1 MAETPEPRALSAA
14 LASPQFVTRGGGLAM
29 HVANR
34 HVERWAPEAGASR
47 VRPLKN
53 LGFVD
58 RLVAPWIEA
67 AQRSASLRMF
77 SQYISSGV
85 GERPAS
91 APVSWVFPRP
101 WYQDELDWM
110 AAARTTTTQAVAQ
123 QAPSMFTTRGT
134 YMAPAA
140 TRAAEAVLP
149 AALYEYVAPSLSLAR
164 DAVRPAGTA
173 FGAEAYSP
181 LVPHAATQAAT
192 VMARVMAP
200 LAPTRAL
207 SPGLRA
213 VLTTMLERSARATT
227 EVAPTRTSLIAPEL
241 VTPPAPRAAEP
252 ATHQALAVA
261 DEYAEQSA
269 RIAELQRAARI
280 VTEREAV
287 AREVI
292 ARPAPIAAPERPL
305 VTTRSEAAAS
315 TNDAVAAER
324 ARIEERIAQR
334 LAERQGEAAARQ
346 ADAARSETVQRQAEA
361 ARSEIAQR
369 QSEAARSATAQ
380 RHAETVQRH
389 QVEAARRAEIAQRR
403 DEANRLHESSREAA
417 ARDARIA
424 PPSATGAAPAAPTEA
439 PRQIPTE
446 IAAAL
451 SALPPELASV
461 VAAGIGARPERAAQA
476 ITELSEA
483 LRTVELMA
491 RTTAAGGTFESS
503 RGPRLMMPAG
513 LGGLV
518 ATIERTAAEP
528 AAQRGS
534 RGMSMA
540 AARALAA
547 SADAPVRASTP
558 ARVPALP
565 FLTASRTAAPAPT
578 SALGATAAAEPAAL
592 THVAWAD
599 RWLAR
604 FAGAKTQSLEV
615 LTAASAG
622 SPETRMAALAAAA
635 PGAVFVSPAFAD
647 EPVAAR
653 ASEAPAPF
661 SPTAAAQG
669 ALAAR
674 PLGAPPV
681 VAPAEAERVIRYADD
696 AETPDDVFAAI
707 SQAATRSRVA
717 PPPATKAEAI
727 AAEVAA
733 AEAARTFERE
743 TLADVISHAVPSA
756 PGAGLA
762 AQLASSPFAPALR
775 HVLPLAAAPTF
786 DIRALFGG
794 GLGSTYLAGL
804 LAPATREIEIA
815 SAATPAWASWEPAT
829 LATTLS
835 EREAPSFEP
844 EYVAPAASD
853 DAIAD
858 ESTSPAAAQQMI
870 APLTTLRSALLSW
883 TVDAVDGG
891 AVVAAPTVTATR
903 ETTLAAQ
910 PAARTLI
917 DAMTLPTLG
926 ETAALREL
934 GAIDLAD
941 GTTAHATSYASPGA
955 LADRAQS
962 WSVAQERSVADLSF
976 DFVPPELVL
985 AARVY
990 GLGPAEAAQA
1000 LRLAIAG
1007 HGQLSA
1013 MAGAVDRTFV
1023 QALAIE
1029 HERRSGQLSIEHERR
1044 TGQPVSAFPLPLA
1057 KESSQAAG
1065 ERPQAAAPG
1074 AFAPPAAL
1082 AETAFGVERRMPRGA
1097 FLWPQGTIAALG
1109 LNAAAPD
1116 GDHAMSVAALE
1127 LLAAQAV
1134 AELGT
1139 YAALSPERRAVGTT
1153 EAAAGTTHTAPTAS
1167 AEPNEQEVL
1176 ATATTLVSSARRA
1189 KFEAMYLALGQSPAA
1204 RAWSP
1209 AARAARAVA
1218 LAGRGD
1224 ETITARERAEIA
1236 WNVLPVVSVGEL
1248 GPDGEPATL
1257 STGQAAERSQQ
1268 RSALDLTTFV
1278 ERPGLSTLS
1287 HRAGEALGSYVSPS
1301 AAPAAASTSSTS
1313 RGSLASRGEPG
1324 ALVRP
1329 PTAAPELVQTGAA
1342 SQRSWQRH
1350 GGGDSEL
1357 PAWFEE
1363 AAKKML
1369 AAERGGGVADNISL
1383 SELTLITSAPSTQIA
1398 ASTRSAPSAQPT
1410 SAATKGADNK
1420 AAELDVEKIAND
1432 VYRQILVIMDATR
1445 ARNGEPFL

>member
-1 MAETPEPRALSAA
+1 MAETTEPRALSAA
-14 LASPQFVTRGGGLAM
+14 LASPTFVTRGGGLAM

-77 SQYISSGV
+77 GQYISSGV
-85 GERPAS
+85 GERKTS
-91 APVSWVFPRP
+91 APTSWVFPRP

-110 AAARTTTTQAVAQ
+110 AAARTTTAQSAVAQ
-123 QAPSMFTTRGT
+123 QHAPSMFTTRGT

-140 TRAAEAVLP
+140 TRAAEAALP
-149 AALYEYVAPSLSLAR
+149 AALYEYVAPSLSVAR
-164 DAVRPAGTA
+164 PEAGA
-173 FGAEAYSP
+173 FGADAYSP

-192 VMARVMAP
+192 VMARLMSVTAP
-200 LAPTRAL
+200 LAPARAL

-227 EVAPTRTSLIAPEL
+227 EVGPTRTSLVAPEL
-241 VTPPAPRAAEP
+241 VTPPAPRADDP
-252 ATHQALAVA
+252 AASQALAVA
-261 DEYAEQSA
+261 DDYAEQSA
-269 RIAELQRAARI
+269 RIGELQRAARI
-280 VTEREAV
+280 VAEREAA
-287 AREVI
+287 AREVL
-292 ARPAPIAAPERPL
+292 ARPAAQPVAPAVDRPS
-305 VTTRSEAAAS
+305 VSTRSEAAAS
-315 TNDAVAAER
+315 SSDAIAAER

-334 LAERQGEAAARQ
+334 LAERQ
-346 ADAARSETVQRQAEA
+346 AEA
-361 ARSEIAQR
+361 ARAE
-369 QSEAARSATAQ
+369 TAQ
-380 RHAETVQRH
+380 RHT
-389 QVEAARRAEIAQRR
+389 EAARAAAQRR
-403 DEANRLHESSREAA
+403 EDAMRLHEASRDAA
-417 ARDARIA
+417 ARDARTA
-424 PPSATGAAPAAPTEA
+424 PTAASAPATAAAAA

-451 SALPPELASV
+451 SALPAELATV
-461 VAAGIGARPERAAQA
+461 VAAGIGAHPERAAQA
-476 ITELSEA
+476 IAELSEA
-483 LRTVELMA
+483 LRTVELIA
-491 RTTAAGGTFESS
+491 RTTAAGGTFEST

-518 ATIERTAAEP
+518 ATIERTTTDTAAAP
-528 AAQRGS
+528 R
-534 RGMSMA
+534 RMSTA

-547 SADAPVRASTP
+547 SSATPAPRAPSS

-565 FLTASRTAAPAPT
+565 FLAAPRAAAPAAT

-604 FAGAKTQSLEV
+604 FAGAKTQSLDV

-647 EPVAAR
+647 EPIAAR
-653 ASEAPAPF
+653 SSDTPAPF
-661 SPTAAAQG
+661 SPAAAAQG

-674 PLGAPPV
+674 PLAA
-681 VAPAEAERVIRYADD
+681 APAPEDERVVRFDDD

-717 PPPATKAEAI
+717 PPPATRAEAV

-733 AEAARTFERE
+733 AEASRTFERE

-815 SAATPAWASWEPAT
+815 AGAAPAWASWEPAMLAGT
-829 LATTLS
+829 LT

-844 EYVAPAASD
+844 EYVAPASD
-853 DAIAD
+853 ERAPIAD
-858 ESTSPAAAQQMI
+858 EESDAQSQLV

-883 TVDAVDGG
+883 TVDTLDAGG
-891 AVVAAPTVTATR
+891 TVETRIGAPSVTEAR
-903 ETTLAAQ
+903 ETALATQ
-910 PAARTLI
+910 PAARSLI

-926 ETAALREL
+926 ESAALREL
-934 GAIDLAD
+934 GAIDLA
-941 GTTAHATSYASPGA
+941 GGSTAHATSYASPGA
-955 LADRAQS
+955 LADRAQA

-1000 LRLAIAG
+1000 ARLAIAG
-1007 HGQLSA
+1007 HGSLSA

-1029 HERRSGQLSIEHERR
+1029 HERR
-1044 TGQPVSAFPLPLA
+1044 TGQAVTAYPTSA
-1057 KESSQAAG
+1057 QATETRATSATAM
-1065 ERPQAAAPG
+1065 PS
-1074 AFAPPAAL
+1074 L
-1082 AETAFGVERRMPRGA
+1082 AETAFGVERRTPRGA
-1097 FLWPQGTIAALG
+1097 FLWPSGTIAALG
-1109 LNAAAPD
+1109 LHAAAPD

-1139 YAALSPERRAVGTT
+1139 YAALSPQRGAQAGGQPG
-1153 EAAAGTTHTAPTAS
+1153 AAAPTAPS
-1167 AEPNEQEVL
+1167 VEPSEQDVL
-1176 ATATTLVSSARRA
+1176 ATATSLVSSARRA
-1189 KFEAMYLALGQSPAA
+1189 KFEAMYVALGQSAAA
-1204 RAWSP
+1204 RNWSP

-1236 WNVLPVVSVGEL
+1236 WDVLPMVSVGEL
-1248 GPDGEPATL
+1248 GPDGEPVAGTL
-1257 STGQAAERSQQ
+1257 STGQAAQRAQQ
-1268 RSALDLTTFV
+1268 RRELDLGTFV
-1278 ERPGLSTLS
+1278 ERPGLSALS
-1287 HRAGEALGSYVSPS
+1287 NRAGEALGSYVAPS
-1301 AAPAAASTSSTS
+1301 APAGSPASAGSRST
-1313 RGSLASRGEPG
+1313 LASRAEPG

-1342 SQRSWQRH
+1342 SRSWQRH
-1350 GGGDSEL
+1350 GGGDLEL
-1357 PAWFEE
+1357 PPWFEE

-1369 AAERGGGVADNISL
+1369 LADRGGGPADNISL
-1383 SELTLITSAPSTQIA
+1383 SELTLVTSAPSTQIA
-1398 ASTRSAPSAQPT
+1398 ASTRGAPSALPT
-1410 SAATKGADNK
+1410 SAATKTADNK
-1420 AAELDVEKIAND
+1420 EAALDIEKIAND

-1445 ARNGEPFL
+1445 ARNGEPYL

>member
-1 MAETPEPRALSAA
+1 
-14 LASPQFVTRGGGLAM
+14 
-29 HVANR
+29 
-34 HVERWAPEAGASR
+34 
-47 VRPLKN
+47 
-53 LGFVD
+53 
-58 RLVAPWIEA
+58 
-67 AQRSASLRMF
+67 
-77 SQYISSGV
+77 
-85 GERPAS
+85 
-91 APVSWVFPRP
+91 
-101 WYQDELDWM
+101 
-110 AAARTTTTQAVAQ
+110 
-123 QAPSMFTTRGT
+123 
-134 YMAPAA
+134 
-140 TRAAEAVLP
+140 
-149 AALYEYVAPSLSLAR
+149 
-164 DAVRPAGTA
+164 
-173 FGAEAYSP
+173 
-181 LVPHAATQAAT
+181 
-192 VMARVMAP
+192 
-200 LAPTRAL
+200 
-207 SPGLRA
+207 
-213 VLTTMLERSARATT
+213 MLERSARATIET
-227 EVAPTRTSLIAPEL
+227 APTRTSLTAPEL
-241 VTPPAPRAAEP
+241 VTPPAPRAADEP
-252 ATHQALAVA
+252 VAGQALAIA

-269 RIAELQRAARI
+269 RIVELQRAARI
-280 VTEREAV
+280 VAEREAV
-287 AREVI
+287 AREAI
-292 ARPAPIAAPERPL
+292 ARQASPAATSSAAAPERTAAI
-305 VTTRSEAAAS
+305 TTRSEAAAS
-315 TNDAVAAER
+315 SSDAVAAER

-334 LAERQGEAAARQ
+334 LAERQ
-346 ADAARSETVQRQAEA
+346 ADAARSETARGEA
-361 ARSEIAQR
+361 ARQVEQ
-369 QSEAARSATAQ
+369 AR
-380 RHAETVQRH
+380 
-389 QVEAARRAEIAQRR
+389 VEAARAEATQRRTEAAQRR
-403 DEANRLHESSREAA
+403 DEAMRLHEASRDAA
-417 ARDARIA
+417 ARDARTA
-424 PPSATGAAPAAPTEA
+424 PATTSASAPAATA
-439 PRQIPTE
+439 PSAARATIPTE

-451 SALPPELASV
+451 SALPAELASV

-476 ITELSEA
+476 IVEIGEA

-518 ATIERTAAEP
+518 ATIERTTTEAAP
-528 AAQRGS
+528 RS
-534 RGMSMA
+534 MSMA

-547 SADAPVRASTP
+547 SGAAPAAPAAHRATTL

-565 FLTASRTAAPAPT
+565 FLAAPRAAGPRPT

-604 FAGAKTQSLEV
+604 FAGAKTQSLDV
-615 LTAASAG
+615 LAAASAG

-647 EPVAAR
+647 ESVAAR
-653 ASEAPAPF
+653 ATEAPAPF
-661 SPTAAAQG
+661 SPAAAAQG

-674 PLGAPPV
+674 PLGAGPASAPV
-681 VAPAEAERVIRYADD
+681 QDTERVVRFDDD

-717 PPPATKAEAI
+717 PPPATRAEAL

-815 SAATPAWASWEPAT
+815 ATSAPAWASWAPAT
-829 LATTLS
+829 LA

-844 EYVAPAASD
+844 EYVAPAEPVTADAGASISD
-853 DAIAD
+853 DVAPEAQ
-858 ESTSPAAAQQMI
+858 AAVHQLAT
-870 APLTTLRSALLSW
+870 PLMTLRSALLSW
-883 TVDAVDGG
+883 NVDTLDAGEARIGAPAV
-891 AVVAAPTVTATR
+891 TETR
-903 ETTLAAQ
+903 ETALAA
-910 PAARTLI
+910 RSLI

-926 ETAALREL
+926 ESAALREL
-934 GAIDLAD
+934 GAIDLA
-941 GTTAHATSYASPGA
+941 GGSTAQASSYASPGA
-955 LADRAQS
+955 LADRAQA

-1000 LRLAIAG
+1000 ARLAIAG
-1007 HGQLSA
+1007 HGSLSA

-1029 HERRSGQLSIEHERR
+1029 HERR
-1044 TGQPVSAFPLPLA
+1044 TGQPVTAYPMLSSSTPSAEAPA
-1057 KESSQAAG
+1057 TAATS
-1065 ERPQAAAPG
+1065 AAAMSS
-1074 AFAPPAAL
+1074 L
-1082 AETAFGVERRMPRGA
+1082 AEIAFGVQRRTPRGA
-1097 FLWPQGTIAALG
+1097 FLWPSGTIAALG

-1139 YAALSPERRAVGTT
+1139 YAALSPQRGAQPELQPAV
-1153 EAAAGTTHTAPTAS
+1153 AAQTASTGASPTS
-1167 AEPNEQEVL
+1167 AEPSEQDVL
-1176 ATATTLVSSARRA
+1176 ATATSLVGSARRA
-1189 KFEAMYLALGQSPAA
+1189 KFEAMYIALGQSAA
-1204 RAWSP
+1204 TRSWSP

-1224 ETITARERAEIA
+1224 ETITARERAGIA
-1236 WNVLPVVSVGEL
+1236 WDVLPVLSIGEL
-1248 GPDGEPATL
+1248 GPDGEPVASAL
-1257 STGQAAERSQQ
+1257 STGQAAERAQQ
-1268 RSALDLTTFV
+1268 RRELDLSTFV
-1278 ERPGLSTLS
+1278 ERPGLGALS
-1287 HRAGEALGSYVSPS
+1287 ARAGEALGSYVTPS
-1301 AAPAAASTSSTS
+1301 AAPAASQATTSSRSST
-1313 RGSLASRGEPG
+1313 LASRAEPG

-1329 PTAAPELVQTGAA
+1329 PTAAPELVQTGTA
-1342 SQRSWQRH
+1342 SRSWQRH
-1350 GGGDSEL
+1350 GGGDHEL
-1357 PAWFEE
+1357 PPWFEE

-1369 AAERGGGVADNISL
+1369 LADRGGGPADNISL

-1398 ASTRSAPSAQPT
+1398 ASTRSAPSALPT
-1410 SAATKGADNK
+1410 SAATKTADNK
-1420 AAELDVEKIAND
+1420 EAQLDIEKIAND

-1445 ARNGEPFL
+1445 ARNGEPYL